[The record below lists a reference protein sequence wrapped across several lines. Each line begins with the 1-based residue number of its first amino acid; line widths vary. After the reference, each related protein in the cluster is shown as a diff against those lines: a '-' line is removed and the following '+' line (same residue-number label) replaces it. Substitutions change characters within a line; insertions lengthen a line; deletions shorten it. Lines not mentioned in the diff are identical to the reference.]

1 MSSTEIEEIKL
12 TLTDLNQNFKRLS
25 ERLDSR
31 EKV

>member
-1 MSSTEIEEIKL
+1 MSPTEHEENKL
-12 TLTDLNQNFKRLS
+12 TLADLNENFKRLS